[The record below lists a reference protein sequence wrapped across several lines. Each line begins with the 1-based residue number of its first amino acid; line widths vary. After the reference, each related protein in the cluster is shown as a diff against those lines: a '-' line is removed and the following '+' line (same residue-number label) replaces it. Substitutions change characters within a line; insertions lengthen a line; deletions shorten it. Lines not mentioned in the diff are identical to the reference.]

1 MRAFVFGFVGRLTP
15 RDDGHGG
22 TSSESRDVDIF
33 ASHAADPTLV
43 TALNLVACEVI
54 VGHDHD
60 DAGHYQTSFGD
71 SAKRCYTLVVVPRG
85 GKDRSDTNT
94 TTLACE
100 DGGPPDHALVS
111 ALASRKR
118 SAGLVRVVFG
128 ILVASRGSP
137 VSTTPE
143 PDACAAWL
151 DTLRAEF
158 ESRYSSGAYVGRTK
172 TIGRGDSY
180 NFEALAETL
189 RRLTASSGDNAA
201 AHKDEAAGEIEAEA
215 VDDAAAADPRLEVT
229 LRNSRQ
235 KTVIR
240 VAEICWHKRCDRR
253 PPLSRSE
260 RRQLRR
266 RQRPRSKTGRLLL
279 TPQLKTEH

>member
-22 TSSESRDVDIF
+22 TSSESRDVEIF

-100 DGGPPDHALVS
+100 DGGPPDHSLVS

-118 SAGLVRVVFG
+118 SAALVRVVFG

-143 PDACAAWL
+143 PDASAAVARHPPRRVRVEIL
-151 DTLRAEF
+151 
-158 ESRYSSGAYVGRTK
+158 
-172 TIGRGDSY
+172 
-180 NFEALAETL
+180 L
-189 RRLTASSGDNAA
+189 RRVRRTDQ
-201 AHKDEAAGEIEAEA
+201 
-215 VDDAAAADPRLEVT
+215 DDRT
-229 LRNSRQ
+229 R
-235 KTVIR
+235 
-240 VAEICWHKRCDRR
+240 
-253 PPLSRSE
+253 
-260 RRQLRR
+260 
-266 RQRPRSKTGRLLL
+266 RLL
-279 TPQLKTEH
+279 QL

>member
-22 TSSESRDVDIF
+22 TSSESRDVEIF

-85 GKDRSDTNT
+85 GKDRSDT

-100 DGGPPDHALVS
+100 DGGPPDHSLVS
-111 ALASRKR
+111 ALASRKK

-128 ILVASRGSP
+128 RERLEDIEER
-137 VSTTPE
+137 TE
-143 PDACAAWL
+143 D
-151 DTLRAEF
+151 LRE
-158 ESRYSSGAYVGRTK
+158 
-172 TIGRGDSY
+172 
-180 NFEALAETL
+180 
-189 RRLTASSGDNAA
+189 TASLFRGESVRVTREIWWRSVRMHCVTAVAVMLGMFVVFLAA
-201 AHKDEAAGEIEAEA
+201 CGGYGCLH
-215 VDDAAAADPRLEVT
+215 
-229 LRNSRQ
+229 
-235 KTVIR
+235 
-240 VAEICWHKRCDRR
+240 
-253 PPLSRSE
+253 
-260 RRQLRR
+260 
-266 RQRPRSKTGRLLL
+266 
-279 TPQLKTEH
+279 